1 MAEGGTL
8 AEESISS
15 IRTVQAFGSQ
25 KKLSMLYD
33 GHITSSFFADMKGA
47 LWQGGGMGVFFFVI
61 YSAYALG
68 AFFPS
73 REKNRPILNTLS

>member
-15 IRTVQAFGSQ
+15 VRTAQAFGSQ
-25 KKLSMLYD
+25 KKLGKLYD
-33 GHITSSFFADMKGA
+33 GYITSAFLADMKSA

-61 YSAYALG
+61 YNAYALG
-68 AFFPS
+68 ESKTIFPIPS
-73 REKNRPILNTLS
+73 LRLTPI